1 MYSRKAFTLTE
12 ILIAVVLMGLV
23 ILAVASVD
31 ITSRRFFD
39 TSSKE
44 SWIQDEAKIA
54 MEHIIKNTQLG
65 VGDMSNPE
73 TADGTNPPTANNSR
87 GFYILDD
94 EGDLAQ
100 SGSRIQV
107 KQDTDD
113 DGTYDRIIDYEYQG
127 APDYKL
133 VYDPDVG
140 TAGDEETLAEGIVE
154 SVIFSF
160 DSDTPNQVKVTITV
174 LSDPSKSKSLENPG
188 TTLTSSIV
196 LRAMSCK

>member
-1 MYSRKAFTLTE
+1 
-12 ILIAVVLMGLV
+12 
-23 ILAVASVD
+23 
-31 ITSRRFFD
+31 
-39 TSSKE
+39 
-44 SWIQDEAKIA
+44 
-54 MEHIIKNTQLG
+54 
-65 VGDMSNPE
+65 
-73 TADGTNPPTANNSR
+73 
-87 GFYILDD
+87 
-94 EGDLAQ
+94 LAQ